1 MYAHIAVC
9 VCLCVVVCLNN
20 CLCVFSCFFVLY
32 FFLVFNK
39 PSLFDKKN
47 CLNNNMMSLCTLLV
61 CLRSTS
67 EGLSFS
73 IGTIISN
80 SVTNAHLRPTID
92 GLLFIAVTVPSIKE
106 IRRIPGEVTDN

>member
-1 MYAHIAVC
+1 
-9 VCLCVVVCLNN
+9 
-20 CLCVFSCFFVLY
+20 
-32 FFLVFNK
+32 
-39 PSLFDKKN
+39 
-47 CLNNNMMSLCTLLV
+47 MSLCTLLV